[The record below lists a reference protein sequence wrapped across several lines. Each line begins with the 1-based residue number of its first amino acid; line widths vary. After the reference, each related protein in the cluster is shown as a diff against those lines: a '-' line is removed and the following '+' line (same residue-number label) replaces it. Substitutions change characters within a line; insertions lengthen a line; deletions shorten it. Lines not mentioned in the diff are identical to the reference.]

1 MQKSFAW
8 IVTTD
13 FFSQPPSYL
22 THSSP
27 GLRQSLE
34 INGIFARAK
43 KHKTETQ
50 LKATSSVQFRFHFQ
64 ADCAVKHY

>member
-50 LKATSSVQFRFHFQ
+50 LKKPLQSNLGFISKQIAQ
-64 ADCAVKHY
+64 